1 MARHHAR
8 LGNWS
13 EFALCQVHVAA
24 LITEY
29 LHQRQNRE
37 KGCETFSSLS
47 PNIVCD
53 ESNLRLD
60 SGIHDTQYD
69 EDMLI
74 EQLEECS
81 RAIDKAERY
90 EMQLELYQLILP
102 KYEQRRDYTSLAEC
116 FTTLSQACSRASVAN
131 RTGKRLLGTYFRV
144 ALYGKAR
151 FGDESGTE
159 YIYKEPQITS
169 LAEISERLKKL
180 FSTKFGADNVKLATD
195 SNAITESDLDPQ
207 IAYVQITH
215 VIPYF
220 DDDELPER
228 ITEFERNN
236 NINRFMYEVPFT
248 TTDGKNRG
256 NPEEQCKRR
265 IILTSQYSFPYV
277 KKRLKVIQRDSYDLS
292 PIEVALDEMRQRVKD
307 IAEVVRN
314 QPTDLKKL
322 QLRLQ
327 GSISVQVNA
336 GPLAYASAFLGQ
348 NSNKYPEDLVQQL
361 EELYRDF
368 VHICGAA
375 LELNGKL
382 ILLDQREYQEALS
395 SSFHDLVTS
404 LTAFLEDPTFNLEWR
419 GSVNS
424 SMFSKRS
431 SVLVF
436 NAISSGNGSSTA

>member
-1 MARHHAR
+1 
-8 LGNWS
+8 
-13 EFALCQVHVAA
+13 
-24 LITEY
+24 
-29 LHQRQNRE
+29 
-37 KGCETFSSLS
+37 
-47 PNIVCD
+47 
-53 ESNLRLD
+53 
-60 SGIHDTQYD
+60 
-69 EDMLI
+69 
-74 EQLEECS
+74 
-81 RAIDKAERY
+81 
-90 EMQLELYQLILP
+90 
-102 KYEQRRDYTSLAEC
+102 
-116 FTTLSQACSRASVAN
+116 
-131 RTGKRLLGTYFRV
+131 
-144 ALYGKAR
+144 
-151 FGDESGTE
+151 
-159 YIYKEPQITS
+159 
-169 LAEISERLKKL
+169 
-180 FSTKFGADNVKLATD
+180 VKLATD
-195 SNAITESDLDPQ
+195 SNTIIESDLDPQ
-207 IAYVQITH
+207 IAYIQITH
-215 VIPYF
+215 VVPYF

-228 ITEFERNN
+228 VTEFERNH

-248 TTDGKNRG
+248 TTDGKVRG

-277 KKRLKVIQRDSYDLS
+277 KKRLRVIQRDSYDLS

-336 GPLAYASAFLGQ
+336 GPLVYASAFLGG
-348 NSNKYPEDLVQQL
+348 NANKYPEDLVQQL

-395 SSFHDLVTS
+395 SSFQDLVTS
-404 LTAFLEDPTFNLEWR
+404 LSAILEDSSLNLEWR

-424 SMFSKRS
+424 SMFNKRS